1 MVFVASNNLSVILFC
16 FMVLYPLLV
25 IINYPILSLDKVF
38 VNHYINNMNT
48 DIKKCEDCGCIPKND
63 EWYTPRSDI
72 FKGERFCFD
81 CGGEAEHEFWVDYAQ
96 RKMEL

>member
-1 MVFVASNNLSVILFC
+1 
-16 FMVLYPLLV
+16 
-25 IINYPILSLDKVF
+25 
-38 VNHYINNMNT
+38 MNT
-48 DIKKCEDCGCIPKND
+48 EIKKCEDCGCIPKND

-72 FKGERFCFD
+72 FKGERYCFD

>member
-1 MVFVASNNLSVILFC
+1 
-16 FMVLYPLLV
+16 
-25 IINYPILSLDKVF
+25 
-38 VNHYINNMNT
+38 MNT
-48 DIKKCEDCGCIPKND
+48 KQIKEELRLILKDYHYNNDEQHMSKDVVTALENLLGSIVNSITNSHNECGDCGCIPKND

-72 FKGERFCFD
+72 FKGERYCFD

>member
-1 MVFVASNNLSVILFC
+1 
-16 FMVLYPLLV
+16 MVLYPLLF
-25 IINYPILSLDKVF
+25 IINYPILSLDKDF

>member
-1 MVFVASNNLSVILFC
+1 
-16 FMVLYPLLV
+16 
-25 IINYPILSLDKVF
+25 
-38 VNHYINNMNT
+38 MNI

-63 EWYTPRSDI
+63 EWYTPRSNI
-72 FKGERFCFD
+72 FQEERYCFD

>member
-1 MVFVASNNLSVILFC
+1 MFVESNNLSVILFC

>member
-1 MVFVASNNLSVILFC
+1 MF
-16 FMVLYPLLV
+16 LYPLLV
-25 IINYPILSLDKVF
+25 IINYPILSLDKDF

-48 DIKKCEDCGCIPKND
+48 EIKKCEDCGCIPKND

-72 FKGERFCFD
+72 FQEERYCFD

>member
-1 MVFVASNNLSVILFC
+1 MF
-16 FMVLYPLLV
+16 LYPLLV
-25 IINYPILSLDKVF
+25 IINYPILSLDKDF

>member
-1 MVFVASNNLSVILFC
+1 
-16 FMVLYPLLV
+16 
-25 IINYPILSLDKVF
+25 
-38 VNHYINNMNT
+38 MNT
-48 DIKKCEDCGCIPKND
+48 EKKIDGINCVECGCTPKND

-72 FKGERFCFD
+72 FQEERYCFD